1 MGKIETND
9 LVPAEI
15 EMTEA
20 VECADEQAEAEGA
33 GEPVPEARLA
43 ETIEEFEAMSPS
55 EVDEN
60 AVIDDDALVRGG
72 MVAVK
77 AFVRSTASANALRQR
92 RKRERQAEG
101 GAKQVAVLAPAD
113 EASREA
119 LKAVGAA
126 MRDGALEAD
135 IVQRMSAEP
144 AFVKRLFALD
154 PGVVER
160 VADCDVGS
168 VERLFAVAGMLGTDP
183 AFVTQVLRL
192 DPAVLRQLVTTDQ
205 TVTTPVGE
213 GLPETDQ
220 GRTHPDPDLTARLAV
235 VLASGGLRARMVRH
249 LLRA

>member
-1 MGKIETND
+1 MGKIEIND

-15 EMTEA
+15 EMTEV
-20 VECADEQAEAEGA
+20 VEYAEEQADAEGA
-33 GEPVPEARLA
+33 GEPMPEARLA

-77 AFVRSTASANALRQR
+77 AFVRSKASANALRQR

-101 GAKQVAVLAPAD
+101 GAKAD

-126 MRDGALEAD
+126 MRDGALEAAL
-135 IVQRMSAEP
+135 VQRMSAEP
-144 AFVKRLFALD
+144 AFAKRLFALD

-168 VERLFAVAGMLGTDP
+168 VERLFQVAGMLGTDP

-192 DPAVLRQLVTTDQ
+192 DPAVLRKLVTSDQ
-205 TVTTPVGE
+205 TVTTPDGE
-213 GLPETDQ
+213 VAPEADE
-220 GRTHPDPDLTARLAV
+220 GRTHLDPDLTARLAV